1 MDYED
6 YIEMDSVTLEDC
18 LELFLKKNITT
29 IINDGKIKNFKR
41 GE

>member
-1 MDYED
+1 MDYGD
-6 YIEMDSVTLEDC
+6 YIVLDNVTLEDC

-29 IINDGKIKNFKR
+29 IINDGKIKNFER